1 MTLLVAS
8 AVSASARAQLAP
20 KSKPLAPF
28 VAVEFHDIQRMNL
41 SPLALT
47 IWSYVAAESRV
58 TETRGFGLSA
68 APHFGG
74 AKISTVKRLA
84 IWGAVGA
91 AAGGL
96 GASAPT
102 FQNLN
107 LPPYPVLTIALG
119 AAGGMIGGELLWRLL
134 RPDLPVYLTE
144 RRSITFE
151 LTAVS
156 VRLERLTNP
165 IALPDV
171 TYAWVPALIGTW

>member
-1 MTLLVAS
+1 MSTS
-8 AVSASARAQLAP
+8 ATAQLSP

-28 VAVEFHDIQRMNL
+28 VAVDFQDIQSLNL
-41 SPLALT
+41 MSPLALT

-58 TETRGFGLSA
+58 TETRGFGISA

-74 AKISTVKRLA
+74 PKISTVRRLA
-84 IWGAVGA
+84 IWGAAGA

-96 GASAPT
+96 AASAPSFET
-102 FQNLN
+102 LR
-107 LPPYPVLTIALG
+107 LPPNPVLTIGLG
-119 AAGGMIGGELLWRLL
+119 AAGRMLGGELLWRLL

-171 TYAWVPALIGTW
+171 SYAWVPALIGTW